1 VQIVVREAEAG
12 DEGFLWRMLL
22 EAAHAGDEVD
32 GVEALRQV
40 PELAR
45 YVEGWGRPSDLGV
58 VATNG
63 DGEPVGAAWV
73 RMLVGE
79 DAAYGYVDDTTP
91 ELAIAVDPQRTGDG
105 IGSQLLKR
113 LLLDAERRQ
122 VPRGQ
127 PQRPGRQPGPPPL
140 RALRLP
146 AGRRPRAHQPGRR
159 NLADHGPPVHWPLS
173 QASSSAR
180 YAASQRS

>member
-1 VQIVVREAEAG
+1 VQIVVRKAEAG
-12 DEGFLWRMLL
+12 DEEFLWRMLL

-32 GVEALRQV
+32 GVDALRQV

-45 YVEGWGRPSDLGV
+45 YVEGWGKPSDLGV

-113 LLLDAERRQ
+113 LLLDAERMFPAVSLSVRADN
-122 VPRGQ
+122 PARRLYERFGFQ
-127 PQRPGRQPGPPPL
+127 PVADRERTNRVGGTSLTMVRRFTGR
-140 RALRLP
+140 
-146 AGRRPRAHQPGRR
+146 
-159 NLADHGPPVHWPLS
+159 
-173 QASSSAR
+173 
-180 YAASQRS
+180 

>member
-1 VQIVVREAEAG
+1 VQIVVREAAAG
-12 DEGFLWRMLL
+12 DEGFLWRMLMK
-22 EAAHAGDEVD
+22 AAHAGAEVD

-45 YVEGWGRPSDLGV
+45 YVEGWGRPSDMGV

-79 DAAYGYVDDTTP
+79 DAGYGYVDDATP

-105 IGSQLLKR
+105 IGSQLLRR
-113 LLLDAERRQ
+113 LLLDAERMFPAVSLSVRADNPARRLYERFGFQ
-122 VPRGQ
+122 PVADRGRTNRVGG
-127 PQRPGRQPGPPPL
+127 PSLTMVRRFTGR
-140 RALRLP
+140 
-146 AGRRPRAHQPGRR
+146 
-159 NLADHGPPVHWPLS
+159 
-173 QASSSAR
+173 
-180 YAASQRS
+180 

>member
-1 VQIVVREAEAG
+1 VQIVVREAAAG

-63 DGEPVGAAWV
+63 GGEPVGAAWV
-73 RMLVGE
+73 RLLVGE
-79 DAAYGYVDDTTP
+79 DAGYGYVDDTTP
-91 ELAIAVDPQRTGDG
+91 ELAIAVDPQRTGGG
-105 IGSQLLKR
+105 IGSQLLER
-113 LLLDAERRQ
+113 LLLDAERMFPAVSLSVRADN
-122 VPRGQ
+122 PARRLYERFGFQ
-127 PQRPGRQPGPPPL
+127 PVADRRRTNRVGGTSLTLVHRFTGR
-140 RALRLP
+140 
-146 AGRRPRAHQPGRR
+146 
-159 NLADHGPPVHWPLS
+159 
-173 QASSSAR
+173 
-180 YAASQRS
+180 

>member
-1 VQIVVREAEAG
+1 MQIVVREAEAG

-58 VATNG
+58 VATDG

-113 LLLDAERRQ
+113 LLLDAARMFPAVSLSVRADNPARRLYERFGFQ
-122 VPRGQ
+122 PVADRGHTN
-127 PQRPGRQPGPPPL
+127 
-140 RALRLP
+140 RAGGTSLTMIRRF
-146 AGRRPRAHQPGRR
+146 AGR
-159 NLADHGPPVHWPLS
+159 
-173 QASSSAR
+173 
-180 YAASQRS
+180 

>member
-12 DEGFLWRMLL
+12 DERFLWRMLF

-73 RMLVGE
+73 RMLVGK

-113 LLLDAERRQ
+113 LLLDAERMFPAVSLSVRADN
-122 VPRGQ
+122 PARRLYERFGFQ
-127 PQRPGRQPGPPPL
+127 PVADPERTNRVGGASLTMVRRFTGR
-140 RALRLP
+140 
-146 AGRRPRAHQPGRR
+146 
-159 NLADHGPPVHWPLS
+159 
-173 QASSSAR
+173 
-180 YAASQRS
+180 

>member
-1 VQIVVREAEAG
+1 
-12 DEGFLWRMLL
+12 MLL

-32 GVEALRQV
+32 GVDALRQV

-45 YVEGWGRPSDLGV
+45 YVEGWGKPSDLGV
-58 VATNG
+58 VATNR

-113 LLLDAERRQ
+113 LLLDAERRFPA
-122 VPRGQ
+122 VSLSVRADNPARRLYERFGFQ
-127 PQRPGRQPGPPPL
+127 PVADREHTNRVGGTSLTMVRRFTGR
-140 RALRLP
+140 
-146 AGRRPRAHQPGRR
+146 
-159 NLADHGPPVHWPLS
+159 
-173 QASSSAR
+173 
-180 YAASQRS
+180 